1 MADKNFAENILLTLP
16 KTRLPGKHL
25 CIEITE
31 SSEFNFSSYVMQ
43 SIGSL
48 MERDIIVALD
58 YFGTGYSS
66 FQNLKNIPVSL
77 LKTERQFVV
86 DIENNDYLKNL
97 FSIMVQLAH
106 AADMRLVAEGIETE
120 SQMKL
125 ILESGADYIQGY
137 YYSRPLPANEMA
149 KLISNF
155 K

>member
-1 MADKNFAENILLTLP
+1 
-16 KTRLPGKHL
+16 
-25 CIEITE
+25 
-31 SSEFNFSSYVMQ
+31 MQ